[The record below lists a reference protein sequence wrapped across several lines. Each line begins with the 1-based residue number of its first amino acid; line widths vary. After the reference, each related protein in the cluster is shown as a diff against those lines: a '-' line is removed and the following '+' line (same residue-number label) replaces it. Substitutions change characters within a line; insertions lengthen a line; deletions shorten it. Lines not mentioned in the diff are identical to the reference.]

1 MSPFRFASL
10 LVLAVVLTTTAGEIG
25 RRQWF
30 MKATWERRLL
40 TAFGVDCEF
49 IFLCPIPYYVL
60 QRRPDVSACG
70 LWGETFPINFSR
82 Q

>member
-30 MKATWERRLL
+30 RKATWERRLL
-40 TAFGVDCEF
+40 TAFGVDCE
-49 IFLCPIPYYVL
+49 L
-60 QRRPDVSACG
+60 
-70 LWGETFPINFSR
+70 N
-82 Q
+82 